1 MFFEQAGLKHE
12 ATYEKRNM
20 IKTLRITTIIAA
32 ILAVGFLAFP
42 VVYGY
47 RYHGVEEIEQF
58 LNSPGAVERF
68 KKAKGAKRVKG
79 GAKVSPLVKQAMGF
93 SLYLNP
99 PRKPSVPKP
108 ARTQV
113 ARTPAPITE
122 APVVF
127 STKFTLIGT
136 SYYASRP
143 DLSLAYIDEPGKGM
157 HWVRQGARVAH
168 LLIQE
173 VKDGSVIVQDRDK
186 MVTLVAARTP
196 KKSLLKGDKTSKSTT
211 VLPGTS
217 TSITSS
223 VSVQASAQKGM
234 PPALPQP
241 GVAESAIA
249 AKSAAMTTAP
259 PRITVPRAG
268 RRAPEM
274 GDAEQ
279 DAMLAEFVNEL
290 KAMKSSEYSEEE
302 KAALQEAIVDFEAM
316 RITADEAKR
325 LGRLG
330 KELGDVKSDPERA
343 KSLKVQSRPPQP
355 PPRRPQPPPRRPQPP
370 RRPPRK

>member
-1 MFFEQAGLKHE
+1 
-12 ATYEKRNM
+12 M

-32 ILAVGFLAFP
+32 ILAIGFLALP

-58 LNSPGAVERF
+58 LNSPGVVERF
-68 KKAKGAKRVKG
+68 KQAKGSKRVKG
-79 GAKVSPLVKQAMGF
+79 GDQISPLVSQALIF
-93 SLYLNP
+93 KEYLNP
-99 PRKPSVPKP
+99 TRKPSVPKP
-108 ARTQV
+108 VQTQV

-127 STKFTLIGT
+127 TTKFTLIGT
-136 SYYASRP
+136 SYYESRP

-157 HWVRQGARVAH
+157 HWVRQGATVSH

-196 KKSLLKGDKTSKSTT
+196 KKSLLKGDNTSKTTT
-211 VLPGTS
+211 VLPGTSTTS

-223 VSVQASAQKGM
+223 VSGQASAQNVT
-234 PPALPQP
+234 PPALPQND
-241 GVAESAIA
+241 AAKRAIA
-249 AKSAAMTTAP
+249 AKSAAMPTSPRRVVAP
-259 PRITVPRAG
+259 RPGG
-268 RRAPEM
+268 RPPQPSE
-274 GDAEQ
+274 AEQ
-279 DAMLAEFVNEL
+279 DAVLAEFINEL
-290 KAMKSSEYSEEE
+290 KAMNSSEYSEEE

-316 RITADEAKR
+316 RITAEEAKR

-330 KELGDVKSDPERA
+330 QELGDVESDPART
-343 KSLKVQSRPPQP
+343 KSPKVQSRPSQP
-355 PPRRPQPPPRRPQPP
+355 PPPRTQPP
-370 RRPPRK
+370 RRRPPRN

>member
-1 MFFEQAGLKHE
+1 MFFEQAALKHK
-12 ATYEKRNM
+12 AAYEKRNM

-47 RYHGVEEIEQF
+47 RYQGVEEIEQF

-68 KKAKGAKRVKG
+68 KQAKGAKRVKG
-79 GAKVSPLVKQAMGF
+79 GDKVSPLVKQAMGF

-99 PRKPSVPKP
+99 PRKPGAPKP
-108 ARTQV
+108 TRTQV
-113 ARTPAPITE
+113 ARKPAPITE

-143 DLSLAYIDEPGKGM
+143 ELSLAYIDEPGKGM
-157 HWVRQGARVAH
+157 HWVRQGTKVAH

-173 VKDGSVIVQDRDK
+173 VKDGSVIVKDRDK
-186 MVTLVAARTP
+186 TVTLVAARTP
-196 KKSLLKGDKTSKSTT
+196 KKSLLKSDETSKSTT
-211 VLPGTS
+211 ALPGTS
-217 TSITSS
+217 ASITST
-223 VSVQASAQKGM
+223 VSEQAIAQKGI

-241 GVAESAIA
+241 GVTERAIA
-249 AKSAAMTTAP
+249 AKSAAMPTAP
-259 PRITVPRAG
+259 PRLTVPRRSRG
-268 RRAPEM
+268 VPEM
-274 GDAEQ
+274 SEAEQ
-279 DAMLAEFVNEL
+279 DAVLAEFINEL

-316 RITADEAKR
+316 RITAEEAQR
-325 LGRLG
+325 IGRLG
-330 KELGDVKSDPERA
+330 KELGNAEGDPERA
-343 KSLKVQSRPPQP
+343 RNSKVQSRPPP
-355 PPRRPQPPPRRPQPP
+355 SPPRRPQPP
-370 RRPPRK
+370 RRLPRK